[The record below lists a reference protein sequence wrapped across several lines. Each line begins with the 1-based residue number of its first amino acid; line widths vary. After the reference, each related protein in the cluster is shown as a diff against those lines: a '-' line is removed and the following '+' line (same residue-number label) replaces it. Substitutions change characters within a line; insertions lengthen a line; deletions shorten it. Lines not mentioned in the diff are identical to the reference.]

1 MAPAA
6 GQLAREAARPLPVA
20 ARKPLNSLRHLLDRR
35 CWPVQ
40 NARMLRLLSLAV
52 LALLALDAPAIA
64 SNTDLHQVG
73 AALALPVLT
82 GGQGPNL
89 VAGSG
94 DVIFASASVA
104 TFATVLNGKSE
115 PIRLLV
121 DVISG
126 DPPPQTD
133 QCRSTSFACDL
144 AAGAVATFVVSP
156 LAGPGSELAV
166 ECADLD
172 SGGTVS
178 QSRNVSADNGILFVA
193 VADPN
198 TGQTISEDV
207 VFGTAMLVDF
217 VRGQSFS
224 MQAIAFQA
232 GSGQNDGDKVYRFDG
247 EEYARFPGVVATNFL
262 APTAAVNAE
271 LILFTLD
278 ATAGASPPPRVRLG
292 GLAFNDDEE
301 FFDFAHQFDCFDVVA
316 LDAIDPNFAFSA
328 SGSGLGSIAGHLSFS
343 SQPGSSANDV
353 HDVAFGDGNS
363 VRRRP
368 VHGWIVQDVA
378 GTLLPAGQP
387 VPGAPGQTALMP
399 ALWGRPLVQGRT
411 ALAPF
416 LRDLSPALDLDP
428 WQ

>member
-1 MAPAA
+1 VRR
-6 GQLAREAARPLPVA
+6 LI
-20 ARKPLNSLRHLLDRR
+20 SL
-35 CWPVQ
+35 
-40 NARMLRLLSLAV
+40 M
-52 LALLALDAPAIA
+52 LALLALPSPAAA
-64 SNTDLHQVG
+64 SNTNIHQVG

-94 DVIFASASVA
+94 DVIFGSATVA

-144 AAGAVATFVVSP
+144 AAGGVATFVFDP
-156 LAGPGSELAV
+156 LAGAGSELVV

-172 SGGTVS
+172 SGGSVS
-178 QSRNVSADNGILFVA
+178 LSRNVSADNGILFVGA
-193 VADPN
+193 ADPD
-198 TGQTISEDV
+198 TGEALSEDV
-207 VFGTAMLVDF
+207 IFGTAMIVDF

-247 EEYARFPGVVATNFL
+247 QEYARFPGVVATNFM
-262 APTAAVNAE
+262 APTATVNAE

-278 ATAGASPPPRVRLG
+278 AAAGSTPAPRVRIG

-301 FFDFAHQFDCFDVVA
+301 FFDFGHQFDCFDIVA

-328 SGSGLGSIAGHLSFS
+328 SGSGLGSIVGHVSFS
-343 SQPGSSANDV
+343 SQPAASPNDI
-353 HDVAFGDGNS
+353 HDAAFGDANS

-378 GTLLPAGQP
+378 GTLVPAGQP
-387 VPGAPGQTALMP
+387 VPGTPARTALHP
-399 ALWGRPLVQGRT
+399 GIWSRPLFQGRT
-411 ALAPF
+411 ALTPF
-416 LRDLSPALDLDP
+416 LGDFSPVLDLDP